1 MQNEFCKYC
10 KQSYCIDEKIS
21 YICQNEYEYFFS
33 KPNVVGVGLGY
44 KISNGFNTNK
54 KCIKVFV
61 SRKVPKNQISCNYMI
76 PSNYKNIETD
86 VIESGIIRAISLKD
100 RVRPVTAGY
109 SIGPLTKI
117 YGGSMGCLLTDGVDY
132 YILSC
137 NHVLAYFG
145 EVSLNTPIL
154 QPSVIDGGKK
164 ESDIFAILSKYIPI
178 KFESTF
184 SHPTN
189 YVDCA
194 VAKVINKSL
203 VSSSIT
209 LIGKPKGLIIPRL
222 NEPVQKVG
230 KSTGLTV
237 GKILAIDCSTKVLFS
252 NGKSGVFKKQI
263 ATNLLVKGGDSGS
276 VMLDY
281 NNNII
286 GLLISGTDTI
296 SIANSIQNVL
306 DILKL
311 RLVTN

>member
-1 MQNEFCKYC
+1 MKKFHIFAKMNMN
-10 KQSYCIDEKIS
+10 I
-21 YICQNEYEYFFS
+21 FFS

-137 NHVLAYFG
+137 NHVLAYLG

-296 SIANSIQNVL
+296 SIANSIQTVL